1 MKWDVGRSVPTT
13 GPQSPPVKWGGL
25 RSSVLDT
32 DRPQPPPSP
41 GRMNSWGVNHEL
53 MGEWGSLSENCF
65 SFTRRRE
72 CLERPATSSAGNSP
86 QTRCPCHPEAQSGR
100 NSYSGAGDT
109 SRADPVRNPADRLPR
124 WLSGEEH
131 RFDPC
136 SARIPRALEQRR
148 PHATT
153 TEPGRQEPMVPE
165 RRHRKEEPVPAVETS
180 PRSAQLETA
189 RAAVKASTA
198 KNK

>member
-1 MKWDVGRSVPTT
+1 
-13 GPQSPPVKWGGL
+13 
-25 RSSVLDT
+25 
-32 DRPQPPPSP
+32 
-41 GRMNSWGVNHEL
+41 MNSWGE
-53 MGEWGSLSENCF
+53 GGSLSENCF

-72 CLERPATSSAGNSP
+72 CLARPATSSAGNLP
-86 QTRCPCHPEAQSGR
+86 QTRCPCHPGAQSGR

-124 WLSGEEH
+124 WVRGEER

-136 SARIPRALEQRR
+136 SARIPHAPEQRC

-153 TEPGRQEPMVPE
+153 TEPGRQEPVVPE
-165 RRHRKEEPVPAVETS
+165 RRHRKEEPVLAVETS

-189 RAAVKASTA
+189 QANQLRSSAAKV
-198 KNK
+198 NKHLKVIH